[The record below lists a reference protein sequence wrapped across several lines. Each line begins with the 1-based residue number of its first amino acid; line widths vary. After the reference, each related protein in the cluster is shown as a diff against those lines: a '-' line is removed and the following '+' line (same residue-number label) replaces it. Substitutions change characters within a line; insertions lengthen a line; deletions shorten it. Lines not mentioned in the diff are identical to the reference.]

1 MLQDRYESDKLFTD
15 ILKLTSAM
23 DPVLA
28 QIDQLL
34 DDEVLYQLIRHD
46 LAQRHPQ
53 TEQTGRNSTPVEVTL
68 RMLAV

>member
-34 DDEVLYQLIRHD
+34 DDEVL
-46 LAQRHPQ
+46 
-53 TEQTGRNSTPVEVTL
+53 
-68 RMLAV
+68 